1 VGNTMVLVT
10 NEIKLPSRNQIYMLT
25 LFFNPQ
31 SPSLIH
37 WPQSLSHTV
46 SLERRA
52 SFSASRDGLRM
63 DAAEVRVLESR
74 DDVELRMNYSRVV
87 HVGVGMDEALTPIP
101 PLHVSPGIEQCQPVG
116 MMRGEVL
123 ISGRIRKQQKCMRSK
138 THLIARPPSHEAARR
153 LTASSLRTCRGFS
166 PQLLRCPL
174 KFGRSSGSIPVGRP
188 LFHARIAFVRLCR
201 VLST

>member
-1 VGNTMVLVT
+1 MDLVT

-37 WPQSLSHTV
+37 RPQSLSHTV

-123 ISGRIRKQQKCMRSK
+123 ISGRIRK
-138 THLIARPPSHEAARR
+138 
-153 LTASSLRTCRGFS
+153 
-166 PQLLRCPL
+166 
-174 KFGRSSGSIPVGRP
+174 
-188 LFHARIAFVRLCR
+188 
-201 VLST
+201 